1 MLPAITGKF
10 FLKYCLVQVNNDY
23 KPVFLIVMGGGPK
36 TKKTLTLT
44 YSIQT
49 LLTELHNSCVL

>member
-36 TKKTLTLT
+36 TKK
-44 YSIQT
+44 
-49 LLTELHNSCVL
+49 LLP

>member
-23 KPVFLIVMGGGPK
+23 KPVFLIVMGGDSKPK
-36 TKKTLTLT
+36 
-44 YSIQT
+44 
-49 LLTELHNSCVL
+49 NSYPNLQHTDAANWIT